1 MCRAAYENCLGV
13 RSAVSVMAADETLPR
28 LSHKEIAILRVLVA
42 SKEPMYGLDIV
53 SQTQIGRGWLYVTL
67 AKMEDRLLIDSEL
80 EEPAPAGMLAR
91 RMYRATQLGARCVS
105 R

>member
-1 MCRAAYENCLGV
+1 MTTE
-13 RSAVSVMAADETLPR
+13 EPLPR
-28 LSHKEIAILRVLVA
+28 LSHKETAILRVLVA

-53 SQTQIGRGWLYVTL
+53 AQTQIGRGWLYVTL
-67 AKMEDRLLIDSEL
+67 SIMEDRLLIDSEL

-91 RMYRATQLGARCVS
+91 RMYRATQLGARCVN